1 MTKQYRLIALSK
13 PVEGKEQE
21 FHDWYDNT
29 HIPQILALPGFT
41 AAQRFKL
48 TQPLG
53 PQADSFPFLTIYE
66 AETDDFGAT
75 LGALIQASQSGNL
88 TPSDAADKQNYT
100 AFYEVHAERVTK

>member
-21 FHDWYDNT
+21 FNDWYDNT
-29 HIPQILALPGFT
+29 HIPEILSLPGMT

-53 PQADSFPFLTIYE
+53 PQPESFPFLTVYE
-66 AETDDFGAT
+66 AETDDIGGT
-75 LGALIQASQSGNL
+75 IGALVQAAQSGKL
-88 TPSDAADKQNYT
+88 TPTEASDKQNYT